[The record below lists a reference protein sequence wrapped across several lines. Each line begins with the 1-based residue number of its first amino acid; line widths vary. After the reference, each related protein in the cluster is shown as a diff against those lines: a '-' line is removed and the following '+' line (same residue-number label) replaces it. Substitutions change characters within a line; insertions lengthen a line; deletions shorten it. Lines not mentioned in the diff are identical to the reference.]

1 MREQDDTTYPYC
13 FGCGS
18 ANPKG
23 LRLQHRTEGE
33 YLVTEFTPQDEHQ
46 GWPGIVHG
54 GIIETLL
61 YEVLE
66 THPFL
71 RGEVAMMR
79 TMNTR
84 FRRPARIGDRIVAR
98 SWLTAR
104 DGRDIEIAADLKAE
118 GGTVLTE
125 GSATMVILSDAQK
138 SRLGIA

>member
-1 MREQDDTTYPYC
+1 MQKQDDTYPYC

-23 LRLQHRTEGE
+23 LGLQHTTQGE
-33 YLVTEFTPQDEHQ
+33 YVVTEFTPQDEHQ

-54 GIIETLL
+54 GVMETLL

-66 THPFL
+66 NHPFL
-71 RGEVAMMR
+71 RGDVAMMR
-79 TMNTR
+79 TMSTS

-98 SWLTAR
+98 SWLKAR
-104 DGRDIEIAADLKAE
+104 NGKEIEVAAELKAE

-125 GSATMVILSDAQK
+125 GSATMVVLSDAQK

>member
-1 MREQDDTTYPYC
+1 MQKQDGTYPYC

-23 LRLQHRTEGE
+23 LGLQHTTQGE

-54 GIIETLL
+54 GVMETLL

-66 THPFL
+66 NHPFL

-79 TMNTR
+79 TMTTR
-84 FRRPARIGDRIVAR
+84 FRSPARTGDRIFAR
-98 SWLTAR
+98 SWLTER
-104 DGRDIEIAADLKAE
+104 DGRDIEFAAELRAE
-118 GGTVLTE
+118 GGSVLTE
-125 GSATMVILSDAQK
+125 GTATMVILSDAQK